1 MAGQISAAEGAI
13 RKGADTV
20 NSTRNDLD
28 NRIKTVES
36 QMLAI
41 GSNWVGPA
49 SIAFQRLMAQWNAD
63 ASKVTRALIDFEEN
77 LRATQAD
84 YETTDT
90 EHQSTFNSLVSRM
103 GAV

>member
-20 NSTRNDLD
+20 NSTRNDLSC
-28 NRIKTVES
+28 RIKTVES

-63 ASKVTRALIDFEEN
+63 ASKVTRALIDFE
-77 LRATQAD
+77 RTCAPRRP
-84 YETTDT
+84 TTRPPT
-90 EHQSTFNSLVSRM
+90 PSTQSTFNSLVSRM